1 MSKNINTKSMFK
13 TQKYTA
19 VPLFFL
25 IYING
30 LYLAIKYSEV
40 QYFADDAHLVKLNS
54 CINFIIN
61 R

>member
-1 MSKNINTKSMFK
+1 MFK

-30 LYLAIKYSEV
+30 LHLAIKYSEV

-54 CINFIIN
+54 CVNFIIN